1 PGAPGP
7 MPAPP
12 LGAVPSPAPAENPVP
27 LQVGAAPPAGLP
39 GPAPV
44 AATPGLSGGSQPM
57 VAPPAPV
64 PANGEQFG
72 PVTAP
77 VPTAPGAP
85 R

>member
-1 PGAPGP
+1 
-7 MPAPP
+7 
-12 LGAVPSPAPAENPVP
+12 
-27 LQVGAAPPAGLP
+27 
-39 GPAPV
+39 
-44 AATPGLSGGSQPM
+44 M